1 MRNVCG
7 APKPPI
13 SLLIVL
19 TMQLALLAAVFL
31 NIAVA
36 RQIIGILYLTFL
48 PGFIILKLL
57 NVGEL
62 DTIEGALFS
71 IGFSIAF
78 LMLLGLFLN
87 QFGPFA
93 GISEPLSMVPMM
105 GSISSFVLAG
115 ELVSYF
121 RVAHGSSFSVIGKIE
136 LKPLIFLIIPVLSV
150 VGALCVAINGT
161 NSFLL
166 LTVILV
172 STVLGVS
179 IISSKIVPPKYY
191 AIVIFS
197 VALAMVF
204 YSSLA
209 TIRIQGFDIHA
220 EYNVFV
226 DTQEEAYWD
235 HSAPIETSFER
246 FGHMLSVTVLPT
258 IYSNIL
264 DMDAAWILKTVFPLM
279 LSFVPLGVFR
289 LWQTKWGNRTAFIAA
304 FVLMVQTTF
313 YTEMLGLC
321 RQIVAELFLVLLLLI
336 FFGKKNMD
344 SRIKNICFIAF
355 GFGLIASH
363 YGIALVF
370 SFIVFGVWL
379 LVRVSRKSL
388 GKITLVHVALFS
400 VMMFG
405 WYMFTRSGATVQSIF
420 DFGEFVLM
428 QLGGFSDI
436 SSRGP
441 DVSLG
446 LGLGLTESARSNWQ
460 VLGRLFAYAAQF
472 LIAIGFVSLIANRK
486 KRNIDW
492 EYFLVLLLGT
502 SLLVMTIL
510 LPGFATTL
518 AMTRWYHIAL
528 LLIAPFLVLGCD
540 QCISLLRRKN
550 MIKNKQLA
558 TILIVVVLIPYFWFQ
573 TNFVYEVA
581 GVSSWSVPLSRYR
594 MDKSRLYGWS
604 GYVNEQSVLGAQW
617 LARNAHLKEV
627 GWGLHADYA
636 SVRVLVSYGGADQ
649 IAYWMNISKP
659 AAGDLL
665 YLSPLVVVYGMIL
678 HPYTN
683 SYEWN
688 SSELSPQL
696 RFMNGIYSNGGS
708 EIWLNTPIATTP

>member
-1 MRNVCG
+1 M
-7 APKPPI
+7 
-13 SLLIVL
+13 
-19 TMQLALLAAVFL
+19 MQLALLAAVFL

-57 NVGEL
+57 NVGKL
-62 DTIEGALFS
+62 DTIERALFS

-78 LMLLGLFLN
+78 LMLLGLFIN
-87 QFGPFA
+87 QFGAFA
-93 GISEPLSMVPMM
+93 GISEPLSMVTMV
-105 GSISSFVLAG
+105 GSISSFVLTG
-115 ELVSYF
+115 ELISYF
-121 RVAHGSSFSVIGKIE
+121 WVAHGSSFSVIGKIE

-150 VGALCVAINGT
+150 VGAISVAINGT

-179 IISSKIVPPKYY
+179 VISSKILPPKYY

-209 TIRIQGFDIHA
+209 TIRLQGFDIHA
-220 EYNVFV
+220 EYNVV
-226 DTQEEAYWD
+226 LDTQEEAYW
-235 HSAPIETSFER
+235 HPSAPIETSFER
-246 FGHMLSVTVLPT
+246 YGHMLSVTILPT

-279 LSFVPLGVFR
+279 LAFVPLGVFK

-336 FFGKKNMD
+336 FFGEKMD

-370 SFIVFGVWL
+370 MFIVFGLWL
-379 LVRVSRKSL
+379 LILVSRKGL
-388 GKITLVHVALFS
+388 GKITLVHVALFF

-420 DFGEFVLM
+420 DFGEFVLA
-428 QLGGFSDI
+428 QLGSFSDI
-436 SSRGP
+436 SSRGRE
-441 DVSLG
+441 VSTG
-446 LGLGLTESARSNWQ
+446 LGVGLTETAQSNWQ
-460 VLGRLFAYAAQF
+460 VFGRLSAYATQF
-472 LIAIGFVSLIANRK
+472 LIVMGLVSLIANRR

-502 SLLVMTIL
+502 SLLVMSIL
-510 LPGFATTL
+510 LPGFAKTL

-528 LLIAPFLVLGCD
+528 LLIAPFLVLGSE

-550 MIKNKQLA
+550 MIRNKQLA
-558 TILIVVVLIPYFWFQ
+558 AILIVVVLIPYFWFQ
-573 TNFVYEVA
+573 TNLVYEVA
-581 GVSSWSVPLSRYR
+581 GVSSWSIPLSRYR
-594 MDKSRLYGWS
+594 MDKSRLYGWA
-604 GYVNEQSVLGAQW
+604 GYIDEQSVHGAQW
-617 LARNAHLKEV
+617 LARDAHLKELAHRAPQRAV
-627 GWGLHADYA
+627 LYTDYA
-636 SVRVLVSYGGADQ
+636 SVRVLVSYGRADQ
-649 IAYWMNISKP
+649 MTYWMNISGHP
-659 AAGDLL
+659 RGAGDLL
-665 YLSPLVVVYGMIL
+665 YLSPLVVVYGIIL
-678 HPYTN
+678 NPYTL

-696 RFMNGIYSNGGS
+696 RFMNKIYSNGGP
-708 EIWLNTPIATTP
+708 EIWWNTPIATTP